1 MKKNVL
7 GLLLRKVILGHDPIS
22 LLHSLEIY
30 LRIPLITD
38 GPTEGVL
45 RGLFKTPTQPS
56 SRQGDQLSPIGNYS
70 TVRVFSPT
78 ELIPPL
84 KNMYYLSMVIE
95 VTSPNLWMSPYSSH
109 QTELYHIIKTQHE
122 DEGWDFQRISNW
134 LNDHN
139 HLTPRGKTFTQ
150 GHAWSMYTKKKRS
163 IQRFSRENELKIKS
177 SGIDVV
183 NYKMR

>member
-1 MKKNVL
+1 M
-7 GLLLRKVILGHDPIS
+7 ILGHDPNS
-22 LLHSLEIY
+22 LLHSLEIH

-45 RGLFKTPTQPS
+45 RGLIKTPTQPS
-56 SRQGDQLSPIGNYS
+56 SRQGEQLSHVRNYS

-95 VTSPNLWMSPYSSH
+95 VTSPNLWMSPYSDH
-109 QTELYHIIKTQHE
+109 QQKLFDMIRSKHE

-134 LNDHN
+134 LNEHN
-139 HLTPRGKTFTQ
+139 HLTPRGKIFTQ

-183 NYKMR
+183 NYTMR